1 MNNYIEYCYLEND
14 KPKFERSKLT
24 ELDSNECLKKY
35 RVFSRKLEI
44 ENLFDVLIEEVKTFK
59 SLLTM
64 AQLSQEF
71 SRFSEVHAYIENQKS
86 RTKLNISYLSIL
98 NTGKLVL
105 DRLYIKRDKFSIIND
120 IDQSL
125 LPELLI
131 EREKV
136 FKDNQYY
143 VLCCNLRN
151 LCQHKMLPVN
161 RLTLK
166 YPSKSKHGNG
176 VTTKFQIPLVLSA
189 MEEKEKIKLLK
200 GLNSAFKDE
209 LLRFDLVD
217 LNKAIDGYFEGIF
230 DLMIKLRTL
239 VNKSVN
245 EAEDYFSKLLDQN
258 IDLNMNRLLGPPALV
273 VNNKK
278 KFHLD
283 FEWFRVAHY
292 LEEKNNSHF
301 KSNNLIRT
309 QYLSDEP

>member
-14 KPKFERSKLT
+14 KPRFERSKLT

-71 SRFSEVHAYIENQKS
+71 SRFSEVHAYIENQKA

-161 RLTLK
+161 RLT
-166 YPSKSKHGNG
+166 SK
-176 VTTKFQIPLVLSA
+176 
-189 MEEKEKIKLLK
+189 
-200 GLNSAFKDE
+200 
-209 LLRFDLVD
+209 
-217 LNKAIDGYFEGIF
+217 
-230 DLMIKLRTL
+230 
-239 VNKSVN
+239 
-245 EAEDYFSKLLDQN
+245 
-258 IDLNMNRLLGPPALV
+258 
-273 VNNKK
+273 
-278 KFHLD
+278 
-283 FEWFRVAHY
+283 
-292 LEEKNNSHF
+292 
-301 KSNNLIRT
+301 
-309 QYLSDEP
+309 

>member
-1 MNNYIEYCYLEND
+1 M
-14 KPKFERSKLT
+14 
-24 ELDSNECLKKY
+24 
-35 RVFSRKLEI
+35 
-44 ENLFDVLIEEVKTFK
+44 
-59 SLLTM
+59 
-64 AQLSQEF
+64 
-71 SRFSEVHAYIENQKS
+71 
-86 RTKLNISYLSIL
+86 

-105 DRLYIKRDKFSIIND
+105 DRLYIERDKFSIIND

-131 EREKV
+131 EKEKI
-136 FKDNQYY
+136 FKENQYY

-166 YPSKSKHGNG
+166 YPSISKHGNG
-176 VTTKFQIPLVLSA
+176 VITKFQIPLVLSV
-189 MEEKEKIKLLK
+189 MEEKERIKLLK

-209 LLRFDLVD
+209 LLNSDLVD
-217 LNKAIDGYFEGIF
+217 LNRAIDGYFEGIF

-239 VNKSVN
+239 VDKSVT

-273 VNNKK
+273 VNNEK

-301 KSNNLIRT
+301 KSSNLIRT
-309 QYLSDEP
+309 QYLSNEP